1 MEDGV
6 TEETEFSFDSKA
18 LDGLR
23 GFAAVH
29 LVLHHA
35 TMAVDKHR
43 FNIYGQVYICN
54 KIYSHH
60 F

>member
-43 FNIYGQVYICN
+43 FNIYGQVYM
-54 KIYSHH
+54 
-60 F
+60 